1 MFSRTIIRVVDDDAQ
16 VTVSL
21 SFDLIESLASLVAV
35 ESLFRGGSCGV
46 NSLSRLVSPVAG
58 EPAKRI
64 VVWIARL
71 SVVAIVGLTSSA
83 GIAKAAERVNFDRD
97 IRPILADACFTC
109 HGPDSKKRAT
119 DLRFDVESSV
129 FAERDEAV
137 IVRGDSDRSVLIER
151 IVSDDVDVKMPP
163 PDAARQLAQQEIEL
177 LKRWIDQGAEYSNH
191 WAFEKLT
198 RPEFPTTANP
208 AWAHNG
214 IDHFVLAKLD
224 ALKLKPSSRAARET
238 LIRRLSLDLT
248 GLPPT
253 PAEVDAFL
261 ADQSENAYEELV
273 DRLLASERFGE
284 HFAVP
289 WLDAAR
295 YADSNGYQQD
305 RTRTLWPWRDWV
317 VRAFNDN
324 KPFDEFTI
332 DQIAGDLLP
341 DATRDQIVATG
352 FQRNHMLN
360 GEGGR
365 IAEESRVEYVVDRV
379 ETLGATW
386 LGLTVGCGRC
396 HDHKYDPFSQREF
409 YQLFAYF
416 NSIDESGRVDAG
428 GNAKPV
434 LAVPTDEQLER
445 QSLLK
450 GELAE
455 AGRRLRE
462 ASTPEK
468 QRAWEAATLAELD
481 AGKVQRDW
489 LPLAVTKFVSEQG
502 QTLSREGDGSL
513 LLTGKN
519 PDNDNYRFE
528 VKPEQKTL
536 TGLRIEAVPNAA
548 FTKGGFARSDSG
560 NFVLTQFTVEVLRD
574 GASSR
579 ETVAIAKAE
588 ASFEQGGWPVANTL
602 DGKPN
607 TGWAVNNPADM
618 TIPRQAMFVFR
629 EPLKLDGGATL
640 IVTMKH
646 ESPHKFH
653 NLSRFR
659 LSGTSLPTP
668 KLGDES
674 GLSADAIAALR
685 LGTDER
691 NDAQKKALREL
702 FEKRDPE
709 VAAAHREQDAVKK
722 RQGDLGNQIVQT
734 MVMQDLKQPRETFV
748 LVRGVWNQPDKEQPI
763 VPGTPSILPP
773 LPSDAPANR
782 LALAKWLVSS
792 ENPLTPRVVV
802 NRFWQQMF
810 GQGLVTTPED
820 FGVQGERP
828 SHPELLEWL
837 AVEFIESGW
846 DVKRLLKTIVMSSTY
861 QQSSVATPERLEAD
875 PSNRWLSRAPRFR
888 LSSLGLRDQALALS
902 GLLVEQTGG
911 PPVKPYQPPG
921 IWADLSLGKIK
932 YQQDSGD
939 MLYRRSLYTFWR
951 RASAP
956 TMLFD
961 VASRQVCQVRV
972 NRTNTPLHALVSLN
986 DVTYIEAAR
995 KMAERILSEGGASD
1009 ESRLAYAFRLA
1020 TARFPGESERTGLQT
1035 ALTLS
1040 QEYFQQTPDAASEL
1054 LQTGDSKVNPVAET
1068 VELAAWT
1075 AVCNVVLNLD
1085 ETLNRE

>member
-1 MFSRTIIRVVDDDAQ
+1 
-16 VTVSL
+16 
-21 SFDLIESLASLVAV
+21 
-35 ESLFRGGSCGV
+35 
-46 NSLSRLVSPVAG
+46 
-58 EPAKRI
+58 
-64 VVWIARL
+64 VVWIAHL
-71 SVVAIVGLTSSA
+71 AVVAIVGLTSIS
-83 GIAKAAERVNFDRD
+83 GIANAAERVNFDRD

-129 FAERDEAV
+129 FAERDEPV
-137 IVRGDSDRSVLIER
+137 IVRGDSSKSALIER
-151 IVSDDVDVKMPP
+151 IVTDDEDVKMPP
-163 PDAARQLAQQEIEL
+163 PDAARQLTQQEIEL
-177 LKRWIDQGAEYSNH
+177 LKRWIDQGAEFSNH
-191 WAFEKLT
+191 WAFERLR
-198 RPEFPTTANP
+198 RPEFPATANP

-224 ALKLKPSSRAARET
+224 ALKLKPSPRAARET

-253 PAEVDAFL
+253 PSEVDAFL
-261 ADQSENAYEELV
+261 TDKSDNAYEKLIE
-273 DRLLASERFGE
+273 RLLASERFGE
-284 HFAVP
+284 HFAVS

-305 RTRTLWPWRDWV
+305 RTRTLWPWRDWI
-317 VRAFNDN
+317 VRAFNEN
-324 KPFDEFTI
+324 KPFDDFTI
-332 DQIAGDLLP
+332 EQIAGDLLP

-396 HDHKYDPFSQREF
+396 HDHKYDQFSQREF

-445 QSLLK
+445 QSQLK
-450 GELAE
+450 DELAE

-468 QRAWEAATLAELD
+468 QRAWELATLAEID
-481 AGKVQRDW
+481 AGSVQRDW
-489 LPLAVTKFVSEQG
+489 MPLAVTKFESEQG

-519 PDNDNYRFE
+519 PDNDNYRLE
-528 VKPEQKTL
+528 LKPEQNTL
-536 TGLRIEAVPNAA
+536 TGLRIEAVPHAA

-560 NFVLTQFTVEVLRD
+560 NFVLTQFAVEVLRD
-574 GASSR
+574 GAPSA
-579 ETVAIAKAE
+579 ETVAIASAK

-618 TIPRQAMFVFR
+618 TIPRQAMFVFQ
-629 EPLKLDGGATL
+629 EPLQLDGGATL

-653 NLSRFR
+653 NLSRFH
-659 LSGTSLPTP
+659 LSGTSVPTP
-668 KLGDES
+668 KLSDES
-674 GLSADAIAALR
+674 GLSADVIAALK
-685 LGTDER
+685 LGADQR
-691 NDAQKKALREL
+691 NDAQKKSIREL

-709 VAAAHREQDAVKK
+709 VAAARREQDAIKK
-722 RQGDLGNQIVQT
+722 RQSDLGNQVVQT

-763 VPGTPSILPP
+763 DPGTPSILPP
-773 LPSDAPANR
+773 LPDDAPANR
-782 LALAKWLVSS
+782 LTLARWLVSS

-828 SHPELLEWL
+828 SHPELLDWL
-837 AVEFIESGW
+837 AADFIESGW

-861 QQSSVATPERLEAD
+861 QQSSVTTPERLEAD

-932 YQQDSGD
+932 YQQDSGEK
-939 MLYRRSLYTFWR
+939 LYRRSLYTFWR

-995 KMAERILSEGGASD
+995 KMAERILGEGGASD

-1020 TARFPGESERTGLQT
+1020 TARFPGESERTGLQN

-1040 QEYFQQTPDAASEL
+1040 REYFRQTPEAASEL
-1054 LQTGDSKVNPVAET
+1054 LQTGESEVNPVAESP
-1068 VELAAWT
+1068 ELAAWT

>member
-1 MFSRTIIRVVDDDAQ
+1 MNRQSCFASRET
-16 VTVSL
+16 S
-21 SFDLIESLASLVAV
+21 VAA
-35 ESLFRGGSCGV
+35 
-46 NSLSRLVSPVAG
+46 N
-58 EPAKRI
+58 RI
-64 VVWIARL
+64 VIGIVVLFAFSIVWQW
-71 SVVAIVGLTSSA
+71 SA
-83 GIAKAAERVNFDRD
+83 SATAADADRVNFDRD
-97 IRPILADACFTC
+97 VRPILSDACFTC

-129 FAERDEAV
+129 FADRDEPV
-137 IVRGDSDRSVLIER
+137 IVRGDSSKSALIER
-151 IVSDDVDVKMPP
+151 VVTDDADVKMPP
-163 PDAARQLAQQEIEL
+163 PDTARQLTQSEVDL

-191 WAFEKLT
+191 WAFEKLR
-198 RPEFPTTANP
+198 RPEFPATANP

-214 IDHFVLAKLD
+214 IDHFVLAKLE
-224 ALKLKPSSRAARET
+224 ALDLKPSPRAARET

-253 PAEVDAFL
+253 PTEIDAFL
-261 ADQSENAYEELV
+261 ADESEDAYEKLV
-273 DRLLASERFGE
+273 DRLFASERFGE

-317 VRAFNDN
+317 VRAFNEN
-324 KPFDEFTI
+324 KPFDDFTI
-332 DQIAGDLLP
+332 EQIAGDLLP
-341 DATRDQIVATG
+341 DATREQIVATG

-416 NSIDESGRVDAG
+416 NSIDESGSVDAG
-428 GNAKPV
+428 GNARPV
-434 LAVPTDEQLER
+434 LPVPTQEQLDR
-445 QSLLK
+445 QSQLK
-450 GELAE
+450 DELAT
-455 AGRRLRE
+455 AGQQLRE

-468 QRAWEAATLAELD
+468 QRVWEAATLAEID

-489 LPLAVTKFVSEQG
+489 KLLEVTKFDSEQG

-519 PDNDNYRFE
+519 PDNDNYRLE
-528 VKPEQKTL
+528 LKPEPTTL
-536 TGLRIEAVPNAA
+536 TGLRIEAVPHAA

-560 NFVLTQFTVEVLRD
+560 NFVLTQFSVEVLRD

-588 ASFEQGGWPVANTL
+588 ASFEQGGWPIADTL
-602 DGKPN
+602 DGKPD
-607 TGWAVNNPADM
+607 TGWAVNHPADM

-629 EPLKLDGGATL
+629 EPLKLDSGATL

-653 NLSRFR
+653 NLGRFR
-659 LSGTSLPTP
+659 LSATNVPTP

-674 GLSADAIAALR
+674 GLSADLIAALK
-685 LGTDER
+685 LGDGDR
-691 NDAQKKALREL
+691 NEAQKKSVREL
-702 FEKRDPE
+702 FEKRDPA
-709 VAAAHREQDAVKK
+709 VAAARRDQDAI
-722 RQGDLGNQIVQT
+722 RQQQSDLDSQIVQT

-773 LPSDAPANR
+773 LATDAPANR
-782 LALAKWLVSS
+782 LTLARWLVSN

-820 FGVQGERP
+820 FGVQGEHP
-828 SHPELLEWL
+828 SHPELLDWL
-837 AVEFIESGW
+837 AADFIESGW
-846 DVKRLLKTIVMSSTY
+846 DIKRLLKTIVMSSTY
-861 QQSSVATPERLEAD
+861 QQSSVTTPERLEAD
-875 PSNRWLSRAPRFR
+875 PSNRWLSRSPRFR

-932 YQQDSGD
+932 YQQDSGEN
-939 MLYRRSLYTFWR
+939 LYRRSLYTFWR

-972 NRTNTPLHALVSLN
+972 NRTNTPLHALVALN
-986 DVTYIEAAR
+986 DVTYVEAAR
-995 KMAERILSEGGASD
+995 KMAERVLGEGGASD
-1009 ESRLAYAFRLA
+1009 ESQLAYAFRLA
-1020 TARFPGESERTGLQT
+1020 TARFPGEAERTGLRN

-1040 QEYFQQTPDAASEL
+1040 REYFKQTPDAASEL
-1054 LQTGDSKVNPVAET
+1054 LQTGESEINPVAEAT
-1068 VELAAWT
+1068 ELAAWT